1 MTIGNK
7 DVMFV
12 RVYGRLIPIEK
23 IDFVQIDPNKGN
35 IVQDIPLLEPIQK
48 LMWHNLHSFNKPL
61 EDWID
66 LERKP
71 EFKIAENI
79 KE

>member
-1 MTIGNK
+1 MDIGNK

-48 LMWHNLHSFNKPL
+48 LMWHNLHNFNKPL
-61 EDWID
+61 EDWRD
-66 LERKP
+66 LEQKP

-79 KE
+79 K